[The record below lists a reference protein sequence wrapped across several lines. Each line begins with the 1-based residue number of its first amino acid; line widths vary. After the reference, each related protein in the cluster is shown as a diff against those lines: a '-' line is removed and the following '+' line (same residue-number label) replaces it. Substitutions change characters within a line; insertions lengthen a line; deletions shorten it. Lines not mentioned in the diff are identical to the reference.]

1 MTEATKKLDVRG
13 DNCPLPILR
22 TRATLKEME
31 SGDVLQVIATDPG
44 SVRDIESF
52 CNQTGNTLLQYQ
64 EITGEYNFLIRKF

>member
-13 DNCPLPILR
+13 ENCPLPILR

-31 SGDVLQVIATDPG
+31 SGEVLQVIATDPG

-52 CNQTGNTLLQYQ
+52 CNQTGNTLLQLP
-64 EITGEYNFLIRKF
+64 EITGEYNFFIRKC

>member
-31 SGDVLQVIATDPG
+31 SGEVLQVIATDPG

-52 CNQTGNTLLQYQ
+52 CNQTGNTLLQSQ

>member
-13 DNCPLPILR
+13 ENCPLPILR

-31 SGDVLQVIATDPG
+31 SGEVLQVIATDPG

-52 CNQTGNTLLQYQ
+52 CNQTGNTLLQSP
-64 EITGEYNFLIRKF
+64 EITGEYNFFIRKC

>member
-22 TRATLKEME
+22 TRATLKEMQ

-52 CNQTGNTLLQYQ
+52 CNQTGNTLLQSQ

>member
-13 DNCPLPILR
+13 DNCPLPILC

-31 SGDVLQVIATDPG
+31 SGEVLQVIATDPG

-52 CNQTGNTLLQYQ
+52 CNQTGNTLLQSQ